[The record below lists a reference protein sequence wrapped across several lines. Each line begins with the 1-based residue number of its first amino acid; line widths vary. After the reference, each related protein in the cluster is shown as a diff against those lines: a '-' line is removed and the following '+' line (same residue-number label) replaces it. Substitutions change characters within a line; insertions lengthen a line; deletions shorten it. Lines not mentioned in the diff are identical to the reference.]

1 MANVNYI
8 INSELFIPRVV
19 MELESESGNEIA
31 YVEIEHIEQFYK
43 ILSRATLEEYLTSLD
58 NKMIEYASNIVYDN
72 SSRDTISQI
81 YVLANIRDNL
91 RVYLYPPEQQ
101 QGELDG

>member
-1 MANVNYI
+1 MSNVKYT
-8 INSELFIPRVV
+8 INSELVIPRVI
-19 MELESESGNEIA
+19 MEIESEDGEATA
-31 YVEIEHIEQFYK
+31 YVEIDHIEKFYK
-43 ILSRATLEEYLTSLD
+43 ILSRATLEEYLAALD

-101 QGELDG
+101 

>member
-8 INSELFIPRVV
+8 INSELKIPRVV
-19 MELESESGNEIA
+19 MELESEDGNETT
-31 YVEIEHIEQFYK
+31 YVEIEHIEKFYK
-43 ILSRATLEEYLTSLD
+43 ILSRATLEEYLASLD
-58 NKMIEYASNIVYDN
+58 NKMIEYASSIVYDN

-101 QGELDG
+101 

>member
-8 INSELFIPRVV
+8 INSELSIPRVV
-19 MELESESGNEIA
+19 MELESENGSNTA
-31 YVEIEHIEQFYK
+31 YVEIEQIESFYK
-43 ILSRATLEEYLTSLD
+43 ILSRATLEEYLASLD

-101 QGELDG
+101 GELNG

>member
-8 INSELFIPRVV
+8 INSELIIPRVV
-19 MELESESGNEIA
+19 MQLESENGNDIA
-31 YVEIEHIEQFYK
+31 YVEIEQIEQFYK
-43 ILSRATLEEYLTSLD
+43 ILSRATLEEYLSCLD

-101 QGELDG
+101 